1 MSDNLGAK
9 RTRGKLEIICGPMFS
24 GKSEEL
30 IRRLRRAQ
38 YAKLNVL
45 TCKHRL
51 DDRTMIEC
59 VVSHD
64 GKKMEA
70 EPIEDV
76 SDLARLG
83 SDKKIDVIGIDEAQ
97 WFDNELITTVCQLV
111 DSGKRVIIAGLDLDF
126 RGVPF
131 GCMPILLAI
140 ADEVT
145 KLRSICCV
153 CGKDA
158 HFTQRLVNGEPAKYN
173 DPVILVGAEECYQ
186 ARCRDCHD
194 IDKRPT
200 FQHLKQWY

>member
-1 MSDNLGAK
+1 MSEISGVKQA
-9 RTRGKLEIICGPMFS
+9 RGKLEVICGPMFS

-51 DDRTMIEC
+51 DDRHMIEC

-70 EPIEDV
+70 EAIEDV
-76 SDLARLG
+76 HDLTRLG
-83 SDKKIDVIGIDEAQ
+83 NVNNIDVIGIDEAQ
-97 WFDNELITTVCQLV
+97 WFDTELIATVCRLV
-111 DSGKRVIIAGLDLDF
+111 DAGKRVIIAGLDLDF

-131 GCMPILLAI
+131 GCMPLLLAI
-140 ADEVT
+140 ADDIT
-145 KLRSICCV
+145 KLRAICCV

-158 HFTQRLVNGEPAKYN
+158 HFTQRLVGGEPAKYN
-173 DPVILVGAEECYQ
+173 DPVILVGAEESYQ
-186 ARCRDCHD
+186 ARCRDCHV

-200 FQHLKQWY
+200 FQNLKQWY

>member
-1 MSDNLGAK
+1 MAESCETK
-9 RTRGKLEIICGPMFS
+9 RMHGKLEIICGPMFS

-45 TCKHRL
+45 TCKHRF

-76 SDLARLG
+76 TDIARLG
-83 SDKKIDVIGIDEAQ
+83 SDKNIDVIGIDEAQ
-97 WFDNELITTVCQLV
+97 WFDNELIVTVCRLV

-140 ADEVT
+140 ADEIT
-145 KLRSICCV
+145 KLRAICCI

-158 HFTQRLVNGEPAKYN
+158 HFTQRLVDGIPAKYN

-186 ARCRDCHD
+186 ARCRDCHV

-200 FQHLKQWY
+200 FQNLKQWY